1 MKFPKEDLPLIR
13 TALALLASSLI
24 LGSAGIAGS
33 IYLKELMLRG
43 KNDDQNL
50 LADTRTK
57 LALVRE
63 EEQQIRLY
71 HTKYL
76 KLEEQGILAKENRLE
91 WTEKLGQIREN
102 RQIFEI
108 DYQLDAQ
115 QAVQVDPALP
125 QGSLALYGSTIKLGF
140 SLLHEADLLN
150 ALEDIRK
157 KNRGIS
163 LVRECTLSR
172 IEKGA
177 ATTVSPWL
185 KADCTV
191 SWLSLRPKI
200 GGTTP

>member
-1 MKFPKEDLPLIR
+1 MKFSKKDLPLIR
-13 TALALLASSLI
+13 TALVLLAASLI

-33 IYLKELMLRG
+33 LYLKELMQRG

-71 HTKYL
+71 HAKYL

-115 QAVQVDPALP
+115 QAVPVDPALP

-140 SLLHEADLLN
+140 SLLHEADLFN

-163 LVRECTLSR
+163 LVRECTLRR

-177 ATTVSPWL
+177 ATAVSPRL

-191 SWLSLRPKI
+191 NWLSLQPKI
-200 GGTTP
+200 GGTAP

>member
-1 MKFPKEDLPLIR
+1 MKFSKKDLPLIR
-13 TALALLASSLI
+13 TALVLLAASLI

-33 IYLKELMLRG
+33 LYLKELMQRG

-50 LADTRTK
+50 LTDTRTK

-71 HTKYL
+71 HAKYL

-91 WTEKLGQIREN
+91 WTEKLGQIRES

-115 QAVQVDPALP
+115 QAVPVDPALP

-140 SLLHEADLLN
+140 SLLHEADLFN

-177 ATTVSPWL
+177 ATTVSPRL
-185 KADCTV
+185 KADCTLN
-191 SWLSLRPKI
+191 WLSLRPKI
-200 GGTTP
+200 GGTAP